1 MSSDLAADA
10 GGRLATDAAGT
21 PEANKDI
28 ARRFVAAW
36 NDRDLAAID
45 ALLAD
50 DFVWHVAV
58 AGENETELR
67 PFQSNALRGQ
77 RLPILGLRTGKQ
89 ETLAFFKVLF
99 ENGADERHRFRL
111 RLVSVMAEGDRVA
124 FEAEGDLLNPANGRH
139 YQNIYFILLRIS
151 DGKIVLYKEY
161 QDTLHIYDVVM
172 AD

>member
-1 MSSDLAADA
+1 MNSEKAAAALDDGQLAA
-10 GGRLATDAAGT
+10 GQL
-21 PEANKDI
+21 EANKDV
-28 ARRFVAAW
+28 ARQFVTAW
-36 NDRDLAAID
+36 NTRDLATID

-67 PFQSNALRGQ
+67 PFQSNTLRGQ
-77 RLPILGLRTGKQ
+77 RLPILGLRTGKR
-89 ETLAFFKVLF
+89 EALDFFKVLF
-99 ENGADERHRFRL
+99 DAGADERHHFRL
-111 RLVSVMAEGDRVA
+111 RMVSVMAEGDRVA
-124 FEAEGDLLNPANGRH
+124 FEAEGDLINPANGRH
-139 YQNIYFILLRIS
+139 YQNIYFILLRIR